1 MNTKTSFSHRNQEPE
16 KSVLYVVGTPIGNL
30 YDISSRALK
39 ILNNVSLIACE
50 DTRQTIKIMSKFK
63 ITNKL
68 ISFNKFNSYK
78 KIPKIINYLKEGES
92 IAIVSDAGM
101 PSICDPGEDLIKEA
115 KLNSIDIICICLLY
129 TSDAADE

>member
-1 MNTKTSFSHRNQEPE
+1 MNNNSSFSHRGQEPE

-101 PSICDPGEDLIKEA
+101 PSICDPGAVSYTHLT
-115 KLNSIDIICICLLY
+115 LP
-129 TSDAADE
+129 TSDLV